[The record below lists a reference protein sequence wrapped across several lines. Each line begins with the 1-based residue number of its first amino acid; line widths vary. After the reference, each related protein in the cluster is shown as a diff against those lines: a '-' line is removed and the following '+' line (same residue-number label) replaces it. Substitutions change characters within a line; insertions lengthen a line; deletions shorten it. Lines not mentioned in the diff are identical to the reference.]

1 MLPLD
6 TLKLLLGITDDSQDM
21 VLRYV
26 MDSVEESICN
36 YCNIHQVPFG
46 LINTASRMAV
56 DMYRGE
62 GFGQAAAPAGEAS
75 SITEG
80 DTTVSFRSSGDS
92 KTYAV
97 YAAGLLKNYA
107 SQLNR
112 YRRLKKPCPCCNP

>member
-6 TLKLLLGITDDSQDM
+6 TLKLLLGITDDSQDA

-36 YCNIHQVPFG
+36 YCNVLQVPAG
-46 LINTASRMAV
+46 LINTASRMAA

-62 GFGQAAAPAGEAS
+62 SFGQAAAPAGEAS

-80 DTTVSFRSSGDS
+80 DTTVSFRSAGDS

-97 YAAGLLKNYA
+97 YAESILKNYTA
-107 SQLNR
+107 QLNR
-112 YRRLKKPCPCCNP
+112 YRRLKKPCQCCNP